1 MVDWIIAILV
11 IAYSG
16 YALIRF
22 WKKSKKGTCAGCS
35 VQSDGRTPSGCPG
48 CSSLLSE
55 EARQAA
61 HNRHSE

>member
-16 YALIRF
+16 YVLIRF
-22 WKKSKKGTCAGCS
+22 WKKSKKGACAGCS